1 MNRKLRN
8 SATAVGSSAATA
20 AALVGQAVPLH
31 QSGKLADAETLY
43 RQALA
48 AHPRQ
53 PDALHLLG
61 MVACQT
67 GRFTEAADLIGQ
79 AVAAK
84 RDVPDY
90 HANLAYALQALG
102 RSAEAERAARN
113 ALRLRRPFPEAA
125 NTLGNALNAQG
136 KATEAA
142 DAYRAALRARPDYA
156 EAEGNLGAVLRSL
169 GHSAEAEPLL
179 RHALAGNPNLT
190 EARAALGLTLLDL
203 GQADEGEMALRAAL
217 VRRPDHAAAALALA
231 GSLQR
236 RYGDAEPAYR
246 RYLTLEPADAEGWNA
261 FGLALQ
267 GADRI
272 ERAAEAFARS
282 LRIDPKMAEA
292 ATNLGTIRRLQG
304 RTVDSV
310 ELQRHALDLRPGYAA
325 AHTNLALAL
334 QDLGDEAGAEREFT
348 RALDAD
354 PAQALARFN
363 RAILR
368 LRQGRLAEG
377 WEDYAVRFDSGRLRP
392 KRPFGIPE
400 WEGNGLAG
408 RRLLLWAEQGLGDEL
423 MFGSLLPQALA
434 GFPNAIVECDARL
447 VPLFRRSFPG
457 TMVRAPTRQ
466 STDADCHL
474 PFGSLPRLLWKT
486 APVTLP
492 PTGWLK
498 PDPDLAAAWRSRLD
512 AFGPGLK
519 VGIAWTSRRIT
530 AERRRSYT
538 ALEEWAPLLTLPG
551 LHAVSLQYDGRQEEI
566 ASVEGRL
573 GLRIHRWHDL
583 DQIADLDGTAAL
595 MANLDLVVT
604 VASSSGEMA
613 AALGTPVWRLGR
625 RDWTQLGTAARP
637 WFPSMRCIHPD
648 EGDGINGA
656 IIKASQL
663 LARFSIGDM

>member
-1 MNRKLRN
+1 MNRKPRN
-8 SATAVGSSAATA
+8 SATAAGSSAATA
-20 AALVGQAVPLH
+20 AALVGRAVPLH
-31 QSGKLADAETLY
+31 QSGHLADAEALY

-48 AHPRQ
+48 AQPRH

-67 GRFTEAADLIGQ
+67 GRFADAADLIAQ

-136 KATEAA
+136 KAAEAA
-142 DAYRAALRARPDYA
+142 DAYRAALRARPDYT

-169 GHSAEAEPLL
+169 GRSAEAEPLL
-179 RHALAGNPNLT
+179 RHALAGNPTLT
-190 EARAALGLTLLDL
+190 EARAALGLALLDL
-203 GQADEGEMALRAAL
+203 GRADEGEMVLRAVLA
-217 VRRPDHAAAALALA
+217 RKPAQAAAALALA

-236 RYGDAEPAYR
+236 RCGDAEPAYR
-246 RYLTLEPADAEGWNA
+246 RYLTLEPAEAEGWNA

-267 GADRI
+267 SADRM
-272 ERAAEAFARS
+272 EPAAKAFART
-282 LRIDPKMAEA
+282 LRLDPKMAEA

-304 RTVDSV
+304 RTADSAD
-310 ELQRHALDLRPGYAA
+310 LQRHALDLRPGYAA

-334 QDLGDEAGAEREFT
+334 QDLGDESGAEREFT
-348 RALDAD
+348 RALEAD

-377 WEDYAVRFDSGRLRP
+377 WEDYAVRFDSGRLGP

-400 WEGNGLAG
+400 WDGGDLAG

-423 MFGSLLPQALA
+423 MFGSLLPEAIA
-434 GFPNAIVECDARL
+434 SFPNTIVECDARL
-447 VPLFRRSFPG
+447 APLFRRSFPG
-457 TMVRAPTRQ
+457 TMVRAPTRRP
-466 STDADCHL
+466 TDADCHL
-474 PFGSLPRLLWKT
+474 PFGGLPRLLWKI

-498 PDPDLAAAWRSRLD
+498 PDPALASAWRSRLD
-512 AFGPGLK
+512 ALGPGLA
-519 VGIAWTSRRIT
+519 VGIAWTSRRVT
-530 AERRRSYT
+530 TERRRSYT
-538 ALEEWAPLLTLPG
+538 SLEEWTPLLNLPG
-551 LHAVSLQYDGRQEEI
+551 LHAVSLQYDGREEEI
-566 ASVEGRL
+566 AATEERL
-573 GLRIHRWHDL
+573 GLRIHRWSDL
-583 DQIADLDGTAAL
+583 DQVADLDGTAAL

-625 RDWTQLGTAARP
+625 RDWTQLGTAVRP

-648 EGDGINGA
+648 GGDGLDGA
-656 IIKASQL
+656 ILKASQFL
-663 LARFSIGDM
+663 GSFSAGAL